1 MKRFRAFLA
10 STSGAVA
17 AEFVLVIPVMLVM
30 IFGSIN
36 GALMVYSYV
45 QLHYAAGDAARCRAI
60 KTTVCADDAST
71 SSYAE
76 SKLSAPLAS
85 VSFAHSTAGCG
96 NTVTGTATYNF
107 TTGLTNTPITMQAQ
121 SCYPL
126 QP

>member
-60 KTTVCADDAST
+60 KAVCFDDAST
-71 SSYAE
+71 ESYAE

-96 NTVTGTATYNF
+96 NTVTATATYNF